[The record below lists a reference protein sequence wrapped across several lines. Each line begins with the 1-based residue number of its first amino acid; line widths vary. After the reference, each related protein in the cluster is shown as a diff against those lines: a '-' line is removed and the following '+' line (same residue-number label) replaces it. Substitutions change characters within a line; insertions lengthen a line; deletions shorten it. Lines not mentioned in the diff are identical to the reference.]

1 MARIHGSKGQVL
13 MDPSGT
19 IPGTPVV
26 VASMNSWTLE
36 MNRDRVDVT
45 AFGDTFKQ
53 WVQGL
58 PNIAGTLT
66 GWYENTELDI
76 FDVAQGDVAVA
87 LKLVP
92 SSLASTHFWT
102 GPAYLDASI
111 NVTATGAVSISSTY
125 VGAGDWT
132 REPVVL
138 LEGAIRERAPEPPP
152 AAPR

>member
-1 MARIHGSKGQVL
+1 MARIHGSKGSVE
-13 MDPSGT
+13 MDPTGGALT
-19 IPGTPVV
+19 VA
-26 VASMNSWTLE
+26 VASLNSWTLE

-58 PNIAGTLT
+58 PNIAGSIT

-76 FDVAQGDVAVA
+76 FDVAQGDTAVT
-87 LKLVP
+87 LKLIP
-92 SSLASTHFWT
+92 STLAPTHFWT
-102 GPAYLDASI
+102 GPAYLDASV

-138 LEGAIRERAPEPPP
+138 LDTLRERGTEPPP

>member
-1 MARIHGSKGQVL
+1 MV
-13 MDPSGT
+13 
-19 IPGTPVV
+19 
-26 VASMNSWTLE
+26 
-36 MNRDRVDVT
+36 
-45 AFGDTFKQ
+45 GDTFKQ

-58 PNIAGTLT
+58 PNIAGSLT

-76 FDVAQGDVAVA
+76 FDVAQGDTAVT
-87 LKLVP
+87 LKLIP
-92 SSLASTHFWT
+92 STLAATHFWT

-111 NVTATGAVSISSTY
+111 NVTATGAVSISSSY

-138 LEGAIRERAPEPPP
+138 VARGGERGPEPPAV

>member
-1 MARIHGSKGQVL
+1 
-13 MDPSGT
+13 
-19 IPGTPVV
+19 
-26 VASMNSWTLE
+26 

-58 PNIAGTLT
+58 PNIAGSIT

-76 FDVAQGDVAVA
+76 FDVAQGDTAVT
-87 LKLVP
+87 LKLIP
-92 SSLASTHFWT
+92 STLAPTHFWT
-102 GPAYLDASI
+102 GPAYLDASV

-138 LEGAIRERAPEPPP
+138 LDTLRERGAEPTPAPK
-152 AAPR
+152 

>member
-1 MARIHGSKGQVL
+1 MARIHGSKGSVE
-13 MDPSGT
+13 MDPAGGALT
-19 IPGTPVV
+19 VA
-26 VASMNSWTLE
+26 VASLNSWTLE

-58 PNIAGTLT
+58 PNIAGSIT

-76 FDVAQGDVAVA
+76 FDVAQGDTAVT
-87 LKLVP
+87 LKLIP
-92 SSLASTHFWT
+92 STLAPTHFWT
-102 GPAYLDASI
+102 GPAYLDASV

-132 REPVVL
+132 REPVVVL
-138 LEGAIRERAPEPPP
+138 DTLRERGTEPPP

>member
-1 MARIHGSKGQVL
+1 MARIHGSKGQIL
-13 MDPSGT
+13 MDPTG
-19 IPGTPVV
+19 GATPVV

-76 FDVAQGDVAVA
+76 FDVAQGDTAA
-87 LKLVP
+87 LLKLVP
-92 SSLASTHFWT
+92 SSLAATHFWT

-111 NVTATGAVSISSTY
+111 NVSATGAVSISSTY

-132 REPVVL
+132 REPTVL
-138 LEGAIRERAPEPPP
+138 VARAGGPPIEGGPAPK
-152 AAPR
+152 